1 MAPPR
6 PSTGAPWGPHSQLL
20 PHLSHAPLCCWRRL
34 PSSNVRMLSPRP
46 GGRERLGG
54 QSGLPR
60 LLDSEPLLHIP
71 LLQPWWGREPAAA
84 MARCPCPPHQ
94 HPSSWHMVSRS
105 HPGTAAGRGFQEV
118 SQRDKPAP
126 ALPAGRQAMA
136 ATSAH
141 VAEGMLSNRLQTAT
155 APRRTGPG
163 PPGHVKVGGKMPLS
177 CKPAPFLILMRPLPA
192 PLPFTDSVTEE
203 SRGGTGSWERRLRKG
218 RGAQERGSGVERARR
233 TEPGEGL
240 SGSGALLN
248 SAEETHRAVL
258 CTLCVHGAEC

>member
-1 MAPPR
+1 
-6 PSTGAPWGPHSQLL
+6 
-20 PHLSHAPLCCWRRL
+20 
-34 PSSNVRMLSPRP
+34 MLSPRP

-84 MARCPCPPHQ
+84 VARCPCPPHQ
-94 HPSSWHMVSRS
+94 HPSSWHMVSHS

-155 APRRTGPG
+155 APRRTGPE

-177 CKPAPFLILMRPLPA
+177 CKPAPFLCLMRPLPA
-192 PLPFTDSVTEE
+192 PFPSPTLSL
-203 SRGGTGSWERRLRKG
+203 RRAGVGREAG
-218 RGAQERGSGVERARR
+218 RGDSERAGVPRS
-233 TEPGEGL
+233 EAAGW
-240 SGSGALLN
+240 SGQGGQSLGRVCQA
-248 SAEETHRAVL
+248 AGP
-258 CTLCVHGAEC
+258 C